1 MAKVKKATKKFNKN
15 HLKGAIQ
22 KRKAAQK
29 VKAKIDKRE
38 ARKQERTKNA
48 AATPKEEEEEFDER
62 YKDMS
67 VDDFL
72 NGGFEE
78 AENESASDFDELDA
92 VGDEEVDS
100 EQEEPVKKGKD
111 GLKKVGK
118 DASKHKQELE
128 SLREKDP
135 EFYKFLA
142 ENDKELLNFD
152 YSDEDEIS
160 DDEIE
165 ASEDDD
171 EEEEEEAGEQ
181 DEAGSDEDDA
191 MEVDDSDGIV
201 VTKEMVSNWEKII
214 VEQKSIRSLKKVL
227 VAFRAAASSQDED
240 KVFAYKVQSD
250 VVFNKLVIVALKH
263 SVEIFDHHLSVKE
276 VPEGKRKPL
285 PSTYKKWKQLQPL
298 VKSYLNTVLMILK
311 QLTEKTMV
319 QFLIQESEKALLY
332 FACFP
337 KLAKNYL
344 KALLHQWGSAEESI
358 RIVSFLAIRKLATTC
373 PSPYLEMCLKGTYL
387 TFVRNCQSTTIY
399 TLPMIQ
405 LMRSCGVEV
414 YGIDLNASYQ
424 HAFTYIR
431 QLAIHLRNS
440 MTLKSKESYKA
451 VYNWQ
456 FVHCLAFWADVL
468 GTYCDLDRVAEVGES
483 PLQPLI
489 YPLVQVAIG
498 TIRLIPTHKYFPLRF
513 HVIRALIQ
521 LGRKT
526 GTFIPLA
533 PHLFEVLES
542 SEMKKKPAPSTLK
555 ALDFKLHLKVPKAYE
570 HTRVYQDGVLE
581 ELGELIMSYYCSHA
595 LSIAF
600 PELVLPGIVQLKR
613 YIKRSKNVKFVKQT
627 QQLIEKIEQN
637 VKFVEGKRN
646 AIDFSPHDLS
656 KVKTFLQ
663 TTEIESSPLGAYH
676 KTFMRLKEQRQQ
688 LLDSAK

>member
-29 VKAKIDKRE
+29 IKAKFDKRE
-38 ARKQERTKNA
+38 VRKQERAKHADDASNNQ
-48 AATPKEEEEEFDER
+48 EEEFDER

-78 AENESASDFDELDA
+78 NEKASGSDFDELDT
-92 VGDEEVDS
+92 VGDDGVDS
-100 EQEEPVKKGKD
+100 EEEEPVKKGKD

-118 DASKHKQELE
+118 DASKHKEELE
-128 SLREKDP
+128 ALREKDP

-142 ENDKELLNFD
+142 NNDKDLLNFD
-152 YSDEDEIS
+152 YSDEEDIS
-160 DDEIE
+160 DDDLE
-165 ASEDDD
+165 ASEGED
-171 EEEEEEAGEQ
+171 EEEANSDEGGDE
-181 DEAGSDEDDA
+181 DEAVEGESDGDED
-191 MEVDDSDGIV
+191 MEVDNSDGIV
-201 VTKEMVSNWEKII
+201 VTKEMVNNWEQII
-214 VEQKSIRSLKKVL
+214 VKQKSLRSLKKVL
-227 VAFRAAASSQDED
+227 VAFRAAANSQDED
-240 KVFAYKVQSD
+240 KVFTYKVQSD

-263 SVEIFDHHLSVKE
+263 AVEVFDHHLSVKE

-311 QLTEKTMV
+311 QLTEKTMI

-344 KALLHQWGSAEESI
+344 KTLLHQWGSAEESI
-358 RIVSFLAIRKLATTC
+358 RVISFLAIRKLATSC

-387 TFVRNCQSTTIY
+387 TFVRSCQSTTIY

-414 YGIDLNASYQ
+414 YGIDLAASYQ

-468 GTYCDLDRVAEVGES
+468 GTYCDLDRQAEFGEC

-513 HVIRALIQ
+513 HVIRSLVQ

-542 SEMKKKPAPSTLK
+542 TEMKKKPTPSTLK

-581 ELGELIMSYYCSHA
+581 ELGEHIMSYYTSHA
-595 LSIAF
+595 LSIA
-600 PELVLPGIVQLKR
+600 
-613 YIKRSKNVKFVKQT
+613 
-627 QQLIEKIEQN
+627 
-637 VKFVEGKRN
+637 
-646 AIDFSPHDLS
+646 
-656 KVKTFLQ
+656 
-663 TTEIESSPLGAYH
+663 
-676 KTFMRLKEQRQQ
+676 
-688 LLDSAK
+688 